1 MKNAGATFGS
11 ICSSN
16 VAVTVTTSPRAA
28 TSAASSDWGDETD
41 TATSAAVSIAG
52 GVLSTAT
59 HTEEP
64 GWSKLATPSRL
75 HERAGL
81 NAGPTRATTSA
92 TSADT
97 DAAPKK
103 PSFATLVCETVS
115 APHCP
120 SYAPI
125 ACHLIRIG
133 PSGCAPAELS
143 SMASVNTTRAWWYT
157 WPTALRYTRSSAS
170 EHVARGTVAPGSSS
184 SFFRR
189 AHRRLTR
196 NPPGPLSAQNP
207 EQGAESAPPSTE
219 TRDAKLPLMVASR
232 KSSSASNPSAGF
244 VNVSSSATRPLSSS
258 HAARFPAAHG
268 LYTRYAGATDS
279 CLTTE
284 VVRKAPTHSLTRST
298 GWSKYM
304 WNTTYSPAFTT
315 RRYMFHVNDPGS
327 A

>member
-1 MKNAGATFGS
+1 M
-11 ICSSN
+11 
-16 VAVTVTTSPRAA
+16 
-28 TSAASSDWGDETD
+28 
-41 TATSAAVSIAG
+41 
-52 GVLSTAT
+52 
-59 HTEEP
+59 
-64 GWSKLATPSRL
+64 ATPSRL
-75 HERAGL
+75 HERAGS

-143 SMASVNTTRAWWYT
+143 SMASVSVTRAWWYT
-157 WPTALRYTRSSAS
+157 CPSAFTYTRSSAS
-170 EHVARGTVAPGSSS
+170 EHVATGTVIPGSSS
-184 SFFRR
+184 SALRR
-189 AHRRLTR
+189 AHRRFTR
-196 NPPGPLSAQNP
+196 NPPGPLSTQNP
-207 EQGAESAPPSTE
+207 VQGTESAPFATT

-232 KSSSASNPSAGF
+232 KSSSASKLPSGGLK
-244 VNVSSSATRPLSSS
+244 NVSSSATKPRSWS
-258 HAARFPAAHG
+258 HAARFPFKHG
-268 LYTRYAGATDS
+268 LYTWYAGAICS
-279 CLTTE
+279 CRTTE
-284 VVRKAPTHSLTRST
+284 VVRKSPTHSLTRVT

>member
-1 MKNAGATFGS
+1 MTT
-11 ICSSN
+11 I
-16 VAVTVTTSPRAA
+16 TSPRAA
-28 TSAASSDWGDETD
+28 TRLTSSDWGEETD
-41 TATSAAVSIAG
+41 TETFAATSVLG

-59 HTEEP
+59 HTEDP

-75 HERAGL
+75 HERAGA

-92 TSADT
+92 TSADVVV
-97 DAAPKK
+97 AAPKK
-103 PSFATLVCETVS
+103 PSPATLVCETVS
-115 APHCP
+115 GPHKP
-120 SYAPI
+120 LYAPI

-143 SMASVNTTRAWWYT
+143 SMASVSVTRAWWYT
-157 WPTALRYTRSSAS
+157 CPSAFTYTRSSAS

-184 SFFRR
+184 SALRR
-189 AHRRLTR
+189 AHRRFTR
-196 NPPGPLSAQNP
+196 NPPGPFSTQNP
-207 EQGAESAPPSTE
+207 VQGTESAPFATT

-232 KSSSASNPSAGF
+232 KSSSASKLPSAGLK
-244 VNVSSSATRPLSSS
+244 NVSSSATKPRSWS
-258 HAARFPAAHG
+258 HAARFPFKHG
-268 LYTRYAGATDS
+268 LYTWYAGAICS
-279 CLTTE
+279 CRTTE
-284 VVRKAPTHSLTRST
+284 VVRKSPTHSLTRVT